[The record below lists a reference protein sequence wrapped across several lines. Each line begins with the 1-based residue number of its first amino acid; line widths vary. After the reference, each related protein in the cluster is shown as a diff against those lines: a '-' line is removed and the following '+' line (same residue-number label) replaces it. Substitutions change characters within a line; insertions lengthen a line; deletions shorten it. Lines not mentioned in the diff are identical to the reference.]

1 MDSCSSGRGGGRNPG
16 GFQSMFIGAGNLA
29 AKGGRAPDGRG
40 VASPCASKAED
51 GRRREKKRDTMCKRE
66 FPLRMHLQR
75 MQSIEDAAEASSHG
89 DAKGEKIVTKSK
101 DTRER
106 RNNFD
111 EGKMLGFFC
120 QVWRWRQPPAWFRC
134 QTPRQKKKSWKRRGG
149 HQKKRRGEQKKTSRR
164 SSSSP
169 FFSPPSRL
177 FSSFPFFLLAP
188 QIEERSGKPSPIL
201 LRRRRHKQWLAKN
214 RD

>member
-1 MDSCSSGRGGGRNPG
+1 
-16 GFQSMFIGAGNLA
+16 MFIGAGNLA

-75 MQSIEDAAEASSHG
+75 MQSNEEDAEASSHG

-106 RNNFD
+106 PNNFD
-111 EGKMLGFFC
+111 EGKMLGFFFAKC
-120 QVWRWRQPPAWFRC
+120 GAGVNPRLGSDARRQDR
-134 QTPRQKKKSWKRRGG
+134 
-149 HQKKRRGEQKKTSRR
+149 KKRVGREEEGTRKKGEGNKKKTSRR
-164 SSSSP
+164 PSSSP

-188 QIEERSGKPSPIL
+188 QIEERSGKPYPLL